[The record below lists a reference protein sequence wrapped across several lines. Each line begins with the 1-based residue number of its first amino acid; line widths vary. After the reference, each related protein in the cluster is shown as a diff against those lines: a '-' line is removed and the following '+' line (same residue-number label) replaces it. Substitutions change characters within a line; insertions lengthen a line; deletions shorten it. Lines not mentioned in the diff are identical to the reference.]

1 MACRITIDSN
11 EGEFLSHILKHD
23 DKRRLPV
30 GDVLLECEGKEWVF
44 ERKTWG
50 DGLNAWKSKRLQDQ
64 IARMIES
71 HDNYALIVEGKPE
84 DFYAP
89 SPDDWAH
96 FRAFLNRVSVE
107 VCPVVYTDTIT
118 ETARYINAFKLR
130 LEDDSQGHFVRPVTA
145 VKSSRNAHHNLL
157 QTIPGIGR
165 EKAKSLYDHF
175 PSLKSLFRN
184 WDDAKS
190 SKIVVG
196 KTWAKVE
203 AFINKEWGTT
213 PKKPEVIRERMRSE
227 TTQRSLDWWEE
238 IA

>member
-23 DKRRLPV
+23 EKCRLPV
-30 GDVLLECEGKEWVF
+30 GDILIECGEINWVF

-64 IARMIES
+64 LARMIES

-89 SPDDWAH
+89 SPDDWGH
-96 FRAFLNRVSVE
+96 FRAFLNRISVE
-107 VCPVVYTDTIT
+107 VCPVVYT
-118 ETARYINAFKLR
+118 ETARYINSFKLR
-130 LEDDSQGHFVRPVTA
+130 LEDDTQGHFVRPVTA
-145 VKSSRNAHHNLL
+145 VKSSRNQHHNLI
-157 QTIPGIGR
+157 QTLPGIGR
-165 EKAKSLYDHF
+165 EKAKALYDHF
-175 PSLKSLFRN
+175 PNLKSLFSQ
-184 WDDAKS
+184 WDSAKEN
-190 SKIVVG
+190 KIVVG
-196 KTWAKVE
+196 KTWVKVE
-203 AFINKEWGTT
+203 AFINKELGMT
-213 PKKPEVIRERMRSE
+213 PKKAEVIRERKRSE